1 MYSEQGAPCRRNPD
15 SAHASAYMRFYP
27 VAVRYAWGDAPL
39 EASLVDGAGLPASPW
54 RSDRW
59 PLVTRDVLPLF

>member
-27 VAVRYAWGDAPL
+27 VVVRYVSMCLSA
-39 EASLVDGAGLPASPW
+39 EA
-54 RSDRW
+54 
-59 PLVTRDVLPLF
+59 